1 MTRNS
6 LIRWG
11 RLIVVGVLL
20 ATTLSACAGRNRAN
34 TTGNTNVVTV
44 QRGDT
49 LSKIGQRYGVSYRW
63 IADANNIGAPYTIY
77 PGQRLVVP
85 YSRPQVAKRSTK
97 RKKSRTKKRLPPQTA
112 SRTPSGGRTGTSSRR
127 LPQPN
132 APGLSG
138 RGFLR
143 PVPGKIISR
152 YGPKANGKRND
163 GVNIAAPRGTSVRA
177 AEHGIVAYAGD
188 ELAGFGKMLLIKH
201 AGGWMTAYAHN
212 GVLLVKKGQKV
223 KRGQTVAKVGSTGQV
238 ARPQLHFEIRRGN
251 RALNPE
257 HFMGKPVARNFAALS
272 VQAPTRAPPG
282 STATRQPLAIVA
294 ARD

>member
-20 ATTLSACAGRNRAN
+20 ATALSACAGRNRAQ
-34 TTGNTNVVTV
+34 TSGNIGTITV

-49 LSKIGQRYGVSYRW
+49 LSKIGNRHGVSYRR
-63 IADANNIGAPYTIY
+63 IADANNIRAPYTIY
-77 PGQRLVVP
+77 PGQRLLVP
-85 YSRPQVAKRSTK
+85 GGRGPQVASRAKT
-97 RKKSRTKKRLPPQTA
+97 RKKSRAKKRLPPQTA
-112 SRTPSGGRTGTSSRR
+112 SRTSSGGRTQSRNSGRSSV
-127 LPQPN
+127 PAPN

-138 RGFLR
+138 KGFLR
-143 PVPGKIISR
+143 PVPGPVISR
-152 YGPKANGKRND
+152 FGPKANGKRND

-177 AEHGIVAYAGD
+177 AEHGIVAYAGE

-223 KRGQTVAKVGSTGQV
+223 KRGQTIAKVGSSGQV
-238 ARPQLHFEIRRGN
+238 ARSQLHFEIRRGN
-251 RALNPE
+251 RALDPE
-257 HFMGKPVARNFAALS
+257 SLMGRPVARNFA
-272 VQAPTRAPPG
+272 QAPTRAPPG
-282 STATRQPLAIVA
+282 GARRQPLAIVA

>member
-1 MTRNS
+1 MARHS

-20 ATTLSACAGRNRAN
+20 ATTLSACAGRNRAQ
-34 TTGNTNVVTV
+34 TSGNISTITV

-49 LSKIGQRYGVSYRW
+49 LSKIGNRYGVSYRR
-63 IADANNIGAPYTIY
+63 IADANNIRAPYTIY
-77 PGQRLVVP
+77 PGQRLLVP
-85 YSRPQVAKRSTK
+85 GGRGPQVASRSK
-97 RKKSRTKKRLPPQTA
+97 SRKKARAKKRLPPQTA
-112 SRTPSGGRTGTSSRR
+112 SRTSSGGRTKSRNARRSSV
-127 LPQPN
+127 PVPN
-132 APGLSG
+132 SPGLSG
-138 RGFLR
+138 KGFLR
-143 PVPGKIISR
+143 PVPGPVISR

-177 AEHGIVAYAGD
+177 SEHGIIAYAGE

-223 KRGQTVAKVGSTGQV
+223 KRGQTIAKVGSSGQV
-238 ARPQLHFEIRRGN
+238 ARAQLHFEIRRGN

-257 HFMGKPVARNFAALS
+257 HLMGKPVARNFA
-272 VQAPTRAPPG
+272 QAPTRAPPG
-282 STATRQPLAIVA
+282 ATRRQPLAIVA